1 MTPSRIERDV
11 VAEGRTPDAPQREPA
26 LGVATANGARDT
38 GWAAAAEDRARAAR
52 AGAAAVGGDGSHP
65 LTALTARRRAATLR
79 RFARRNPLGAISAL
93 FLLTALTV
101 ALVGPYLGAGDPESM
116 RPTAM
121 FASPSEAPPMGA
133 DYLGR
138 SVLAR
143 LVSALRVSLALAT
156 ISALVAA
163 AVGTLFGL
171 VAGYFGGLLD
181 EVVMRLTDVLFA
193 FPTLLLALLIAV
205 VMDRGM
211 PGLIVTIVVATVPV
225 FSRVARGPTLS
236 VRAAEYT
243 IAARVSGA
251 RPARILL
258 RHILPNVS
266 TPLLVQ
272 LAFTLSGA
280 LIAEASLSFLGLG
293 VQPPSPSLGSLLRD
307 GKTYMEL
314 APWMMLFPA
323 VTLALAILAVNLLG
337 DELQAFTDPRLRG
350 R

>member
-1 MTPSRIERDV
+1 MTPPRIEPDV
-11 VAEGRTPDAPQREPA
+11 VAEGRASDAPRPDGA
-26 LGVATANGARDT
+26 LGVAVATSARGT
-38 GWAAAAEDRARAAR
+38 GRTRSAEDQARAAR
-52 AGAAAVGGDGSHP
+52 AATAAVGGDGRRP
-65 LTALTARRRAATLR
+65 LTGLTAHRRTASLR
-79 RFARRNPLGAISAL
+79 RFARRSPLGAISAL
-93 FLLTALTV
+93 FLLTALVV

-143 LVSALRVSLALAT
+143 LVFALRVSLALAA
-156 ISALVAA
+156 ISALAA
-163 AVGTLFGL
+163 AVIGTLFGL
-171 VAGYFGGLLD
+171 VAGYFGGFLD
-181 EVVMRLTDVLFA
+181 EIVMRLTDVLFA

-205 VMDRGM
+205 VMEPGT

-236 VRAAEYT
+236 VRSAEYT

-258 RHILPNVS
+258 RHVLPNIS

-280 LIAEASLSFLGLG
+280 LIAEAGLSFLGLG
-293 VQPPSPSLGSLLRD
+293 VQPPRPSLGSLLRD

-323 VTLALAILAVNLLG
+323 ATLALAILAVNLLG
-337 DELQAFTDPRLRG
+337 DELQAVTDPRLRG
-350 R
+350 K